1 MTWTADRRQRD
12 VSQQCAQREVMGM
25 SSETVA
31 VIGGGPGGLRAAH
44 GIAEIGGRAVLIE
57 QRDFLGGAP
66 IAENYAGITPHGEP
80 ARPQIQRMIDLVT
93 SHPGVDV
100 RLGTEL
106 AAASGEPGA
115 FTLTLRGPEGE
126 QQVGCGAVIIATGF
140 THFDPGRETQVYGYY
155 EFPDVIA
162 LQDLEAMLSAHQVV
176 RPSNGQPPE
185 RVCFIQCVGS
195 RDRLIGN
202 EYCSKVCCGVAS
214 KEAIEVRQLLPESK
228 VYIFYIDMRMYG
240 YWENEIYWPAQEK
253 HHVQYVKGMITE
265 VLAKGDRL
273 LVRGE
278 DTTMGRPMELEM
290 DLVVLSVGMEPSPG
304 TRTAAKLLG
313 VRQNKYGFIEAAGGP
328 LDPVLTS
335 REGVFACGA
344 ALGPADLEDTVS
356 SAAGAAM
363 KAFGFLRS
371 RAAVATG

>member
-1 MTWTADRRQRD
+1 
-12 VSQQCAQREVMGM
+12 M

-44 GIAEIGGRAVLIE
+44 GVAEIGGHAVLIE

-80 ARPQIQRMIDLVT
+80 ARPQIERMIAAVT
-93 SHPGVDV
+93 SHPGVDI

-115 FTLTLRGPEGE
+115 FTLTLRGPDGD
-126 QQVGCGAVIIATGF
+126 QPLDCGAVIIATGF

-155 EFPDVIA
+155 EYPDVIA
-162 LQDLEAMLSAHQVV
+162 LQDLEAMLSDHRVA

-214 KEAIEVRQLLPESK
+214 KEAIEIRQLLPESK

-304 TRTAAKLLG
+304 TRKVAKLLG
-313 VRQNKYGFIEAAGGP
+313 VKQNKYGFIDAAGSP

-335 REGVFACGA
+335 REGVYACGA

-371 RAAVATG
+371 RAAAATG